1 MQKKHNLLSFGPTI
15 PFFLLVGMF
24 LLSPLFNM
32 VLQSFTA
39 KEGGFTLQNY
49 LDIAGK
55 MIYQAAIKNSL
66 YLSILSAAAGL
77 ILSFMLGLALVT
89 IEGKWASKITAVL
102 NMVSNFAGLPLSIA
116 FIVIL
121 GTSGVFTAFL
131 SHSGIPFLEHFNL
144 YSLNG
149 LLMLYIYFQIPL
161 GTLLLLP
168 AFQSIRPSWKEA
180 AALMSAPSFRFWY
193 SIGIPVMLPS
203 ILDTFTMLFANAI
216 TAYSTPLMLMS
227 TNLPLLAVKTASMFT
242 GEMELQQEMGAALS
256 LVMLLLMLIVTAL
269 CNLIKRLF
277 CKGGIT

>member
-1 MQKKHNLLSFGPTI
+1 MQKKQNILSFGPTV

-32 VLQSFTA
+32 VLQSFTS
-39 KEGGFTLQNY
+39 KDGGLTLQNY
-49 LDIAGK
+49 LDIASK
-55 MIYQAAIKNSL
+55 MIYQSAIKNSL
-66 YLSILSAAAGL
+66 YLSILSASIGL
-77 ILSFMLGLALVT
+77 ILSFLLGLALVT

-121 GTSGVFTAFL
+121 GTSGVLTAVL
-131 SHSGIPFLEHFNL
+131 NQTGIPFLENFNL

-180 AALMSAPSFRFWY
+180 AALMNAPSFRFWY
-193 SIGIPVMLPS
+193 SIGIPVMMPS
-203 ILDTFTMLFANAI
+203 LLDTFTMLFANAI
-216 TAYSTPLMLMS
+216 TAYSTPLMLVS

-242 GEMELQQEMGAALS
+242 GEIELQQEMGAALS
-256 LVMLLLMLIVTAL
+256 LVMLCLMLIVTAL
-269 CNLIKRLF
+269 CNLLKRLF